1 MLKPAVC
8 ARELCVFA
16 FSNLNV
22 MGDAADSVSTA
33 AEVVDL
39 LIAMA
44 KSACKHPRK
53 TLIFDPFPIVVDPE
67 NPGELAFNPKK
78 PDYQKAAAAMDSF
91 PEMKRVTSLVG
102 SALKRMMDGVDKLG
116 YPLLNWIVSSNRSH
130 IVKLPVEKQLDF
142 MHTPHQFL
150 LLCSPPSKETAFR
163 GLKREHGSTFAF
175 HGSKFENWHSIVRN
189 GLYNASGTR
198 HQTNGAAYG
207 PGIYLSP
214 IASVSYGYSGMGHGN
229 HAVNNARKNAMSQAA
244 AAAKGGGAPQPQP
257 PRGGGAPPP
266 PPPRGGGGG
275 GGGGSAGGGGGGSGS
290 NGVSLRKVPT
300 VNGKS
305 IQKSNSPSP
314 ASQIQVAN
322 SSFKVSLAGC
332 D

>member
-22 MGDAADSVSTA
+22 MGEAADSVSTA

-44 KSACKHPRK
+44 KSACKSPRK

-78 PDYQKAAAAMDSF
+78 PDFQKAAAAMDSF

-102 SALKRMMDGVDKLG
+102 SALKRMMDGIDKLG
-116 YPLLNWIVSSNRSH
+116 YPLLNWIISSNRSH
-130 IVKLPVEKQLDF
+130 IVKLPVDKQLDF

-150 LLCSPPSKETAFR
+150 LLCSPPTKETAFR
-163 GLKREHGSTFAF
+163 GLKRQHGSTFAF
-175 HGSKFENWHSIVRN
+175 HGSKFENWHSILRN

-198 HQTNGAAYG
+198 HQMNGAAYG
-207 PGIYLSP
+207 SGIYLSP
-214 IASVSYGYSGMGHGN
+214 VASVSFGYSGMGHGN
-229 HAVNNARKNAMSQAA
+229 HAVKTAAKTAMT
-244 AAAKGGGAPQPQP
+244 AAAKAAGSSKAAASSSSSASASSSFSPLSTWSSTAPTQP
-257 PRGGGAPPP
+257 AKNTK
-266 PPPRGGGGG
+266 
-275 GGGGSAGGGGGGSGS
+275 SGS
-290 NGVSLRKVPT
+290 PT
-300 VNGKS
+300 S
-305 IQKSNSPSP
+305 
-314 ASQIQVAN
+314 SQVLGHQVAS
-322 SSFKVSLAGC
+322 SSFKVRQFRR
-332 D
+332 

>member
-44 KSACKHPRK
+44 KSACKSPRR

-78 PDYQKAAAAMDSF
+78 PDYQKASNAMDSF

-116 YPLLNWIVSSNRSH
+116 YPLLNWIISSNRSH
-130 IVKLPVEKQLDF
+130 IVKLPVDKQLGF

-150 LLCSPPSKETAFR
+150 LLCSPPTKETAFR
-163 GLKREHGSTFAF
+163 GLKRDYGSTFAF
-175 HGSKFENWHSIVRN
+175 HGSKFENWHSILRN

-198 HQTNGAAYG
+198 HQLNGAAYG
-207 PGIYLSP
+207 SGIYLSP
-214 IASVSYGYSGMGHGN
+214 VASVSFGYSGMGHGN
-229 HAVNNARKNAMSQAA
+229 HAVKTVAKNAKTAA
-244 AAAKGGGAPQPQP
+244 AQAKNAALLQGT
-257 PRGGGAPPP
+257 APPS
-266 PPPRGGGGG
+266 
-275 GGGGSAGGGGGGSGS
+275 SASS
-290 NGVSLRKVPT
+290 SQQAQT
-300 VNGKS
+300 SKS
-305 IQKSNSPSP
+305 SKPGPSAP
-314 ASQIQVAN
+314 SSQVQVAS
-322 SSFKVSLAGC
+322 SSFKVVIE
-332 D
+332 